1 MIGKRRNGLS
11 KFCSTLGLS
20 FPIAKSQFVKHVKYL
35 EEKTFE
41 LRDENLKMAATR
53 ARNLIIKENNLDP
66 SIENVDIPTSFDG
79 TWCSRGW
86 TVSRGVVTAI
96 AEKIT
101 QVVDVSYRCKTCVQC
116 NLIEECKKKKKK
128 KKVGLLTIDYLNQI
142 TEREP
147 KCFKNH
153 YGSPQVYF
161 TLFNCNF

>member
-1 MIGKRRNGLS
+1 MIGKGRNGLS
-11 KFCSTLGLS
+11 KFCSILGLS
-20 FPIAKSQFVKHVKYL
+20 FPIAKSQFVEHVKYL
-35 EEKTFE
+35 EEKAFE
-41 LRDENLKMAATR
+41 LRVENLKMAATR
-53 ARNLIIKENNLDP
+53 ARNSIIKENNLDP
-66 SIENVDIPTSFDG
+66 SIENVDIPMSFDG

-96 AEKIT
+96 AEKIA

-116 NLIEECKKKKKK
+116 NLIEECKKQKKKR
-128 KKVGLLTIDYLNQI
+128 LLTIDYLNQI

-153 YGSPQVYF
+153 YRSPQVYF